1 MRLFFYYV
9 THSLLNTIKKL
20 LKTWVAIFVV
30 LMIFG
35 GLVGGF
41 MGMII
46 SSLDKDS
53 DNTVAVNVI
62 DDEDGTLTVTDDE
75 DEVIYEGKFSFI
87 SDTMKKYDLKS
98 EHIVDFA
105 ISAIFLLLLATNVIN
120 SKSSGK
126 IFLPADV
133 PMLFASPLKPQSVL
147 MFRLTCS
154 LGTSLI
160 LSLFMLYQIP
170 NLTINAGLSLWGA
183 VSIVIVYMLILMFS
197 TLIQVA
203 LYTLTS
209 KLNSASESVNR
220 ILIIVYAL
228 IGLGFAAY
236 ITFTKQELVPALFG
250 YFGSTSTHWVPFWG
264 WLRGFSYNACIGNYL
279 WSAIYL
285 GLFVVACA
293 LVVFFIWKMKADF
306 YEDAMFAAEKRAE
319 AMENAK
325 RSTNG
330 ATVIRDKERKGS
342 LDREGFHYGHGA
354 NVFFYK
360 AVFNRFRFAKLKIFS
375 TTMIVYILTSILVSY
390 LAKRFVTDLNGFD
403 LFILPAAVLGIM
415 VFYRTIGDPI
425 REDTSREFF
434 LLIPDK
440 NYLKIFYSL
449 LGCLAVTAID
459 LLVPMVIA
467 AVMLGTNPL
476 TVVVWFLFILSI
488 SYFATNVGTF
498 IALSIPGETAK
509 TVKTIV
515 QMMFMY
521 FGLTPAA
528 VAIGVGL
535 MFNQL
540 TLAMVIG
547 LVINCL
553 TGFLVSLL
561 LPLFLGR
568 K

>member
-20 LKTWVAIFVV
+20 LKTWVAIFLV
-30 LMIFG
+30 LMVFG
-35 GLVGGF
+35 GLVGGVI
-41 MGMII
+41 GTVI
-46 SSLDKDS
+46 STFDKEPETTVETTVDGEEVTS
-53 DNTVAVNVI
+53 DDDDIVI
-62 DDEDGTLTVTDDE
+62 FE
-75 DEVIYEGKFSFI
+75 DEEHLTFFGEA
-87 SDTMKKYDLKS
+87 MKKYGLKS
-98 EHIVDFA
+98 ENIVDFA
-105 ISAIFLLLLATNVIN
+105 ISAVFLLLLATNVIN

-133 PMLFASPLKPQSVL
+133 PMLFASPVKPQSVL

-154 LGTSLI
+154 LGTSFI
-160 LSLFMLYQIP
+160 LSLFMIYQIP

-183 VSIVIVYMLILMFS
+183 ISIVIVYMLILMFS

-220 ILIIVYAL
+220 ILIIAYAL

-236 ITFTKQELVPALFG
+236 ITITKQELIPALFG

>member
-41 MGMII
+41 MGMIM

-62 DDEDGTLTVTDDE
+62 EDDGTVTVTDD
-75 DEVIYEGKFSFI
+75 DEEIIYEGKFSFI

-98 EHIVDFA
+98 EDIVDFA

-133 PMLFASPLKPQSVL
+133 PMLFASPVKPQSVL

-154 LGTSLI
+154 LGTSFI
-160 LSLFMLYQIP
+160 LSLFMIYQIP

-183 VSIVIVYMLILMFS
+183 ISIVIVYMLILMFS

-236 ITFTKQELVPALFG
+236 ITITKQELVPALFG

>member
-1 MRLFFYYV
+1 
-9 THSLLNTIKKL
+9 
-20 LKTWVAIFVV
+20 
-30 LMIFG
+30 
-35 GLVGGF
+35 
-41 MGMII
+41 
-46 SSLDKDS
+46 
-53 DNTVAVNVI
+53 
-62 DDEDGTLTVTDDE
+62 
-75 DEVIYEGKFSFI
+75 
-87 SDTMKKYDLKS
+87 
-98 EHIVDFA
+98 
-105 ISAIFLLLLATNVIN
+105 
-120 SKSSGK
+120 
-126 IFLPADV
+126 
-133 PMLFASPLKPQSVL
+133 
-147 MFRLTCS
+147 
-154 LGTSLI
+154 
-160 LSLFMLYQIP
+160 
-170 NLTINAGLSLWGA
+170 
-183 VSIVIVYMLILMFS
+183 
-197 TLIQVA
+197 
-203 LYTLTS
+203 
-209 KLNSASESVNR
+209 
-220 ILIIVYAL
+220 
-228 IGLGFAAY
+228 
-236 ITFTKQELVPALFG
+236 
-250 YFGSTSTHWVPFWG
+250 
-264 WLRGFSYNACIGNYL
+264 
-279 WSAIYL
+279 
-285 GLFVVACA
+285 
-293 LVVFFIWKMKADF
+293 
-306 YEDAMFAAEKRAE
+306 MFAAEKRAE

>member
-1 MRLFFYYV
+1 MIGGALIGGVMGTVISFLDKEPETTVETTVDGEEISSDDVIFEGEVEFGFFEG
-9 THSLLNTIKKL
+9 TIKKY
-20 LKTWVAIFVV
+20 
-30 LMIFG
+30 G
-35 GLVGGF
+35 
-41 MGMII
+41 
-46 SSLDKDS
+46 
-53 DNTVAVNVI
+53 
-62 DDEDGTLTVTDDE
+62 
-75 DEVIYEGKFSFI
+75 
-87 SDTMKKYDLKS
+87 LKS
-98 EHIVDFA
+98 ENIVDIA

-120 SKSSGK
+120 AKSSGK

-133 PMLFASPLKPQSVL
+133 PMLFASPIKPQSVL

-154 LGTSLI
+154 LGTSFI

-183 VSIVIVYMLILMFS
+183 ISIVIVYMLILMFS

-220 ILIIVYAL
+220 ILIIAYSL

-236 ITFTKQELVPALFG
+236 VTITKQEIIPALFG
-250 YFGSTSTHWVPFWG
+250 FFGSPSTHWIPFWG

-285 GLFVVACA
+285 GLFIVACA
-293 LVVFFIWKMKADF
+293 LVIFFIWKMKADF

-342 LDREGFHYGHGA
+342 LDREGFHYGNGA

-360 AVFNRFRFAKLKIFS
+360 AIFNRFRFAKLKIFS
-375 TTMIVYILTSILVSY
+375 TTMIVYILTTILVSF
-390 LAKRFVTDLNGFD
+390 LAQRYVTGLENFD
-403 LFILPAAVLGIM
+403 LFTIPAAVLGIM
-415 VFYRTIGDPI
+415 VFYRTMGDPI

-434 LLIPDK
+434 LLIPAKD
-440 NYLKIFYSL
+440 YEKIAYSL

-459 LLVPMVIA
+459 LLVPMIIA
-467 AVMLGTNPL
+467 AIMLGTNPL
-476 TVVVWFLFILSI
+476 NVVVWFLFILSI

-498 IALSIPGETAK
+498 IALSIPGESAK
-509 TVKTIV
+509 TIKTIL

-528 VAIGVGL
+528 VAIGVGVF
-535 MFNQL
+535 FNQL
-540 TLAMVIG
+540 TIAMAVGIVFNA
-547 LVINCL
+547 LI
-553 TGFLVSLL
+553 GFLVSLL
-561 LPLFLGR
+561 LPKFLGR